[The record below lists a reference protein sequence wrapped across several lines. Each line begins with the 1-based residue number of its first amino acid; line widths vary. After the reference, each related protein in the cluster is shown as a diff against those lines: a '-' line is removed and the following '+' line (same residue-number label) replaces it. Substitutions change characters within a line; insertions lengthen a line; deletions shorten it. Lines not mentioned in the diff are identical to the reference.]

1 MQRNFILTDVMKTG
15 NHPGLENF
23 VSMHSMEDQ
32 MFDTVGQYY
41 DLHLYELD
49 DYDRKFAVIDCRADM
64 VSMSTNA
71 EFMGELKRRCDLLH
85 SQGFVFIKATPWE
98 SMENVNDKTQY
109 PEIDIPHIKWTGD
122 LSWFW
127 HYMYNKHKDNNFNF
141 THDHNGSYWHKKHDF
156 LYLNKAPRTHRVK
169 LYDTLLN
176 KGVLDNSVS
185 YDLEKDSNQRIDK
198 LVSLCEDLKLKCD
211 NGSIVERGNKKW
223 QDIYLQTKALRKH
236 NYDTFFDKE
245 RLSVQINKTL
255 ELFLEFA
262 DRGQVPS

>member
-41 DLHLYELD
+41 DLHIYELD
-49 DYDRKFAVIDCRADM
+49 NYDRKFAVIDCRADM

-176 KGVLDNSVS
+176 KGVLDKVYTLSTGHKSKRMLPAEYELPGV
-185 YDLEKDSNQRIDK
+185 DSNNYPRLGWTKTSMNYHTSIQFAR
-198 LVSLCEDLKLKCD
+198 LCQKPTTTITKC
-211 NGSIVERGNKKW
+211 S
-223 QDIYLQTKALRKH
+223 
-236 NYDTFFDKE
+236 
-245 RLSVQINKTL
+245 
-255 ELFLEFA
+255 
-262 DRGQVPS
+262 